1 MPGWN
6 RTTKTAKDTVE
17 AFQVHFKAILN
28 QDRNVDMDFVRQH
41 LHQRPTQGI
50 LDEPISRKEVSE
62 AVKSLKNCK
71 SPGEDGIVN
80 EVWKAHERLIDYLVE
95 VSNQALEGDV
105 PKEWVDCIIAPVHKK
120 GPVNDPNNYRGIT
133 LLSTGGKVFGRVP
146 ARRLMQFVVP
156 KVVSESQ
163 CGYQP
168 GRSTEDLIFVMR
180 QLFEKAREKNT
191 PMYAVFVD
199 FTKAFDSV
207 VVSYFGRSWPARV
220 CHPNS

>member
-1 MPGWN
+1 M
-6 RTTKTAKDTVE
+6 
-17 AFQVHFKAILN
+17 
-28 QDRNVDMDFVRQH
+28 
-41 LHQRPTQGI
+41 
-50 LDEPISRKEVSE
+50 
-62 AVKSLKNCK
+62 KSLKNCK

-105 PKEWVDCIIAPVHKK
+105 PKEWVDCIIVPVHKK
-120 GPVNDPNNYRGIT
+120 GPVNDPNNYRGIA
-133 LLSTGGKVFGRVP
+133 LLSTGGKLFGRVL

-156 KVVSESQ
+156 QVVSESQ
-163 CGYQP
+163 CGYRP

-180 QLFEKAREKNT
+180 QLFEKAREKNA

-207 VVSYFGRSWPARV
+207 DRGLLREILARQGVPSKFLNELQNLHRNMEGRVSYGGNCQNGSPCAQELDRAQWRAQCFLFCS
-220 CHPNS
+220 